1 MDITTVRI
9 IATLVSFA
17 LFLGILVWAF
27 SRGNRS
33 RFEEAAQLPF
43 AEQDAP
49 LNSLKNE
56 KNHE

>member
-9 IATLVSFA
+9 AATLISFA
-17 LFLGILVWAF
+17 LFLGILAWTF

-43 AEQDAP
+43 SEPDAP
-49 LNSLKNE
+49 LNSFENE

>member
-49 LNSLKNE
+49 PELFQE
-56 KNHE
+56 REEP